1 MLVALADWVADRC
14 PCGCGQAMSEC
25 LIDAAVPADQR
36 PQWAVGFFECGAG
49 LALAEAQATQ
59 AKRDEATEKRTGK
72 PVTTSHRLWQ
82 VAKATPPEPAE

>member
-1 MLVALADWVADRC
+1 
-14 PCGCGQAMSEC
+14 MSEC

-36 PQWAVGFFECGAG
+36 PQLAVGFFECGAG
-49 LALAEAQATQ
+49 LTLAEAQAAQ

-82 VAKATPPEPAE
+82 VAARTPTPADPA